1 MFLQRKHKP
10 AHENYLQAKQSNST
24 ASEEQTSLLSYVAA
38 TSYSRNHPRQIGATS
53 ALVSLIAENM
63 LPLSIVESP
72 AFKKYSAAL
81 DSRFVVPSRKHV
93 STKLLTQK
101 NGEIQE
107 KIHRLLD
114 NATMVSLTLDLWSNR
129 QMRGF
134 LGITCHLLQDWNL
147 TSLMLTCTRF
157 KGSHTA
163 ENIAQVYEDVL
174 AEYRI
179 ENKFLTAVTDNAANV
194 VKAFNLPGFG
204 STEECD
210 ASSSSESDDEDH
222 ENDDPIGPIDL
233 HDSMFYVP
241 THITCFAHTLQ
252 LVVNDGLKEA
262 RSIERILAKVAKI
275 IAFVRK
281 SIIASDILEGERRL
295 QTKVATRWNSAL
307 ISIRSFLEVSQDKL
321 RQLDTVTLTSYERR
335 VLRELVDILTPFQEA
350 TDFTQGQKVVTS
362 SFVLPCIQGLRKALK
377 SFSATYKSGLVPT
390 LASSLETRMCKYE
403 ENTVF
408 VFAAIL
414 DPRFKLKW
422 CDPIEVDSIKLTFIL
437 AAKRIHNDSASQS
450 EPQPAAQPED
460 QSQPPPA
467 KKRKES
473 ELLNYIFS
481 ETEIEPTSS
490 SSTATSDIDSE
501 IEKYLSSQISRKE
514 DDPLKFWKENE
525 LLYPTLSKMAQCYLS
540 IPATSA
546 PVERLFSSAG
556 KIFRPERCRLSDN
569 TFHKLI
575 NIKCNSH
582 L

>member
-1 MFLQRKHKP
+1 
-10 AHENYLQAKQSNST
+10 
-24 ASEEQTSLLSYVAA
+24 
-38 TSYSRNHPRQIGATS
+38 
-53 ALVSLIAENM
+53 
-63 LPLSIVESP
+63 
-72 AFKKYSAAL
+72 
-81 DSRFVVPSRKHV
+81 
-93 STKLLTQK
+93 
-101 NGEIQE
+101 
-107 KIHRLLD
+107 
-114 NATMVSLTLDLWSNR
+114 
-129 QMRGF
+129 
-134 LGITCHLLQDWNL
+134 
-147 TSLMLTCTRF
+147 
-157 KGSHTA
+157 
-163 ENIAQVYEDVL
+163 
-174 AEYRI
+174 
-179 ENKFLTAVTDNAANV
+179 
-194 VKAFNLPGFG
+194 
-204 STEECD
+204 
-210 ASSSSESDDEDH
+210 
-222 ENDDPIGPIDL
+222 
-233 HDSMFYVP
+233 
-241 THITCFAHTLQ
+241 
-252 LVVNDGLKEA
+252 
-262 RSIERILAKVAKI
+262 
-275 IAFVRK
+275 
-281 SIIASDILEGERRL
+281 
-295 QTKVATRWNSAL
+295 
-307 ISIRSFLEVSQDKL
+307 
-321 RQLDTVTLTSYERR
+321 
-335 VLRELVDILTPFQEA
+335 
-350 TDFTQGQKVVTS
+350 
-362 SFVLPCIQGLRKALK
+362 
-377 SFSATYKSGLVPT
+377 
-390 LASSLETRMCKYE
+390 MCKYE

-450 EPQPAAQPED
+450 EAQPAAQPED